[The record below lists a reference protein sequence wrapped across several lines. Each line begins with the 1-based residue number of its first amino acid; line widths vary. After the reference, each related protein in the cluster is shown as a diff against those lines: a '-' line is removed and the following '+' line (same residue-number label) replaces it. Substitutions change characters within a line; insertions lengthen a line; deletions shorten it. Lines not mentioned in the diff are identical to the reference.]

1 VRQAQ
6 EGRQRPNTSPEV
18 GRVGG
23 AQRPPK
29 EPAGR
34 NALCGQCEAGSV
46 RVRAAYGKHY
56 HREQVPGG
64 AYIMWPCGTGNGKV
78 EVLLHLLESAT
89 RDVPSGCALAED
101 LRLATARINRAF
113 NPVSPSYPDPG
124 PRSIACAVALIVS
137 ALAMLAFG

>member
-1 VRQAQ
+1 MRTVEAAAEVRQAQ
-6 EGRQRPNTSPEV
+6 EGRQRSNTSPEV

-34 NALCGQCEAGSV
+34 NAL
-46 RVRAAYGKHY
+46 
-56 HREQVPGG
+56 
-64 AYIMWPCGTGNGKV
+64 
-78 EVLLHLLESAT
+78 ESAT

-101 LRLATARINRAF
+101 RRQATARINRAF
-113 NPVSPSYPDPG
+113 SPESPSYPDPG

-137 ALAMLAFG
+137 ALAMLALG